1 MLFRNIF
8 KVLTMPSSKFSN
20 LPSALPPSQRLIW
33 VRCKSVSCVYNV
45 YDVCQVDCEMT
56 GLNLEKD
63 KLMEIACIVTE
74 GDTLQTVGNSF
85 NRDWVA
91 WVMII

>member
-1 MLFRNIF
+1 
-8 KVLTMPSSKFSN
+8 MPSSKFSN

-33 VRCKSVSCVYNV
+33 VRCRSVSCAVYNA

-85 NRDWVA
+85 SRDLVA
-91 WVMII
+91 WVMIIMLR

>member
-1 MLFRNIF
+1 
-8 KVLTMPSSKFSN
+8 
-20 LPSALPPSQRLIW
+20 
-33 VRCKSVSCVYNV
+33 
-45 YDVCQVDCEMT
+45 MT

-85 NRDWVA
+85 SRGLVA
-91 WVMII
+91 WVMIIMLR